1 MKKSIFSLSFKLA
14 FAALFIVGFVL
25 AGCTQPANQ
34 ETPSDEITSSSDP
47 KGSTE
52 QSGGQ
57 QGNSTLVDLTASDA
71 LIGKWVDS
79 YASVYD
85 VSVSDFKNY
94 GEGYSSYEGNELKVR
109 FTNDA
114 KTEGY
119 IYIKYTKAYEA
130 VYTEP
135 TGDDKDTWILY
146 PAYHNEE
153 HPEWDSPEYWYRYS
167 STAPDAGKW
176 YAIAFK
182 DLTANAVKISGAAGT
197 KTSTETLEEAVAEFT
212 VDKGYFSFYSD
223 CAKQ

>member
-52 QSGGQ
+52 QGGGQ

-71 LIGKWVDS
+71 LIGKWVASESES
-79 YASVYD
+79 YEITSTT
-85 VSVSDFKNY
+85 FKS
-94 GEGYSSYEGNELKVR
+94 GYEGNELKVLY
-109 FTNDA
+109 TNDA

-153 HPEWDSPEYWYRYS
+153 HPEWDSPEYWYRFS

-176 YAIAFK
+176 YAISFIG
-182 DLTANAVKISGAAGT
+182 LTANAVKVSGAYGA
-197 KTSTETLEEAVAEFT
+197 KTSTDTLEEAVAEFT
-212 VDKGYFSFYSD
+212 VDNGYFAFYST
-223 CAKQ
+223 CVKQ

>member
-1 MKKSIFSLSFKLA
+1 MKKSIFSLRFKLA
-14 FAALFIVGFVL
+14 LAALFVIGFVF
-25 AGCTQPANQ
+25 AGCTNPANSDTKNQ
-34 ETPSDEITSSSDP
+34 DNNQKEQQSTSPTPIA
-47 KGSTE
+47 
-52 QSGGQ
+52 
-57 QGNSTLVDLTASDA
+57 LTASDA

-79 YASVYD
+79 YKSVYEIT
-85 VSVSDFKNY
+85 VSDFKNY
-94 GEGYSSYEGNELKVR
+94 GEGYSSYEGNELKVLY
-109 FTNDA
+109 TNEA

-135 TGDDKDTWILY
+135 TGADKDTWIHN

-176 YAIAFK
+176 YAISFK
-182 DLTANAVKISGAAGT
+182 DLAANAVKISGAYGA
-197 KTSTETLEEAVAEFT
+197 KSSTDTLEEAVAEFT
-212 VDKGYFSFYSD
+212 VEKGYFSVYSD

>member
-1 MKKSIFSLSFKLA
+1 MKKSIFSLRVKLV

-25 AGCTQPANQ
+25 TGCTHPANQ
-34 ETPSDEITSSSDP
+34 EIPASDP
-47 KGSTE
+47 KKSTE
-52 QSGGQ
+52 QGGEQ
-57 QGNSTLVDLTASDA
+57 PNTSTLVDLTASDA

-119 IYIKYTKAYEA
+119 IYIKYTKAYES

-135 TGDDKDTWILY
+135 TGDDKDSWTYI
-146 PAYHNEE
+146 PAKHYEDN
-153 HPEWDSPEYWYRYS
+153 PDWDSPEYWYRYS

-182 DLTANAVKISGAAGT
+182 DLTDNAVKVSGAYGA
-197 KTSTETLEEAVAEFT
+197 KSSTDTLEEAVAEFT
-212 VDKGYFSFYSD
+212 VENGYFAFYSD